1 MPAKRRLRI
10 FTELLFETIAVTAL
24 LVIGY
29 FGMVFVFITLTDYFM
44 PLVAQE
50 NPYWLLFF
58 PRFQRY
64 FVLGFTAF
72 YLMAGLM
79 ILIWRVYRRNR
90 TIQLGFI
97 LDELH
102 YISKGNYNHKIST
115 KHMNSMEPVVSSI
128 NRLVDSTV
136 KAMEEERR
144 IEESKDELIANMS
157 HDIRTP
163 LTSVIGYLGLIENK
177 QIDDPEKIQEY
188 VHIAYDKALQ
198 MQKMVE
204 DLFEYTK
211 IQNINTKI
219 NTQKT
224 NVVRLLEQLNAEFE
238 LQADEVGRRIE
249 VDSSGQEDI
258 WVEIDPETI
267 VRLFSNLITNAIKYG
282 GEGDYILLRVI
293 PQKQRTRFEV
303 IDDGNEIS
311 QEALENLFQR
321 FYRVDPSRTTKGSGL
336 GLAIAQTIVN
346 LHHGKIWAESDH
358 GQTRFIFV
366 LPNQQP
372 LDKKKEADKHEDS
385 D

>member
-10 FTELLFETIAVTAL
+10 FTELLFETIAVLAL

-44 PLVAQE
+44 PLLSQQ

-102 YISKGNYNHKIST
+102 YISQGNYNHKIST

-177 QIDDPEKIQEY
+177 QIDDPKKVQEY

-219 NTQKT
+219 HTQKT
-224 NVVRLLEQLNAEFE
+224 NVVRLLEQLSAEFE

-249 VDSSGQEDI
+249 VDSSGQEEV
-258 WVEIDPETI
+258 WVDIDPETI

-282 GEGDYILLRVI
+282 GEGEYILLRVI
-293 PQKQRTRFEV
+293 PQKQTTRFEV

-311 QEALENLFQR
+311 KPALENLFQR

-346 LHHGKIWAESDH
+346 LHHGKIWAESDQ
-358 GQTRFIFV
+358 GQTRFIFL

-372 LDKKKEADKHEDS
+372 LDKEADKHDIS